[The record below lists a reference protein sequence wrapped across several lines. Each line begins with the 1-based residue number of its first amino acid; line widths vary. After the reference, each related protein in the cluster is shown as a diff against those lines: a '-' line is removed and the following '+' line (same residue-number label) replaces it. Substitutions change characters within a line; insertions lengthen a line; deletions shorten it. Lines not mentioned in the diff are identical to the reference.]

1 MTLLTMKQEAASD
14 GFDTYGFPFTFYDN
28 FEGKCDNCYDN
39 FGFKPILFFADILII
54 LVFAYLIVFVK
65 NKFFK
70 EK

>member
-1 MTLLTMKQEAASD
+1 MKQEASSD

-39 FGFKPILFFADILII
+39 YGFKPSFLIIDILIT
-54 LVFAYLIVFVK
+54 LSFAYSIILVK

-70 EK
+70 VK